1 MIVLDENISS
11 VELIEKI
18 VAWYP
23 GRVAILKQLRTNT
36 TIKDDAVEMLLLRVP
51 APTFVTINVDDFWK
65 KIRADERFA
74 VVNLELKGDQLDEVS
89 VLLRKFLKQP
99 GFKTKAKRMG
109 IVALVHRTHI
119 EFYRANRKIETMNWK

>member
-1 MIVLDENISS
+1 MVS
-11 VELIEKI
+11 
-18 VAWYP
+18 

-65 KIRADERFA
+65 KIRADDRFA
-74 VVNLELKGDQLDEVS
+74 VVNLELKGDQLDEVP

-119 EFYRANRKIETMNWK
+119 EFYRANRKIETVNWK